1 VSLLVIEDERKIR
14 EFLRRGLEEEGY
26 SVEVAAD
33 GEDGLDLASGNGYEL
48 IILDLLLPRRDGL
61 EVCRTLRA
69 QGITTPVLMLTARDT
84 ITDRVTG
91 LDVGADD
98 YLTKPFAFEELLA
111 RIRALLRR
119 EPMLRPTVLRV
130 GDLSLDPATH
140 AVTRGDR
147 TVELTAREYQVL
159 YLFMRHPGHVLSR
172 RVIEERVWGYDT
184 TVESN
189 VVDAYIRLL
198 RRKIDQG
205 HATKL
210 FHTLRGTGYV
220 LRA

>member
-1 VSLLVIEDERKIR
+1 
-14 EFLRRGLEEEGY
+14 
-26 SVEVAAD
+26 
-33 GEDGLDLASGNGYEL
+33 
-48 IILDLLLPRRDGL
+48 
-61 EVCRTLRA
+61 VCRTLRA

-84 ITDRVTG
+84 IPDRVTG

>member
-84 ITDRVTG
+84 IPDRVTG